1 MNTKLKK
8 WASAFVDYYF
18 KNTTSDKVCLV
29 ISKEDIPLVYQFHE
43 SYIKFPD
50 RKVNALEEFMRCF
63 MKEKSLPNN
72 PTFKSYHLI
81 SKAEF
86 EQSFVEVVEESIK
99 SKQPYYL
106 PYIALFIMPLT
117 DDDIVTEGER
127 RDNYYERLEKF
138 INDTLIPIEG
148 KKQSI
153 KSKKDN
159 WLANNK
165 FPNGIQNNLTKMWG
179 DLQEWI
185 CLNFPNKWEFKS
197 SNRHRH
203 IGPFLAEA
211 TLTSSQKKRFPKLFI
226 DADIQ
231 PNSIISIDEAKHII
245 SSYGKEALTGYSD
258 AEWREITQ
266 DDALL
271 EILVDAFFDQYNG
284 WDGES
289 RITRKVKL
297 NDGRLVEQESNSG
310 TTIGIRLIYSQN
322 LLDEASFCFKAFKKD
337 FSESIELSDG
347 KVIGF
352 RRSGWA
358 KNAFKHNAV
367 AFLEGSYNKIEL
379 FRTDK
384 YTGNYH
390 KSPVYIFEQISDE
403 SWATT
408 NRIKKGEDYL
418 IMLPPDSEEGLTQWI
433 TKNDGLPQNVE
444 GLPYGYN
451 LYLVQNIIT
460 GYAEIPALRIRTS
473 VSITQTS
480 GVILDKNGYDITLS
494 NSKPLE
500 FEVDGLSRN
509 EISMDAVFADGSK
522 KEFYYNKENRRWRL
536 NSIQRSQIGCSF
548 RIVINGN
555 RAYDR
560 HNYTIVEPDINI
572 VNLPSKNIF
581 GQIDKDGCFNGL
593 NSSYT
598 IDNVVNSLSND
609 GEIPECCEIYE
620 HKLDEFI
627 YDLSSTN
634 TLSVKQFRAIM
645 NHHIK
650 DEDDALDWFE
660 LVSDLDKN
668 GYVEM
673 TYSKETNLYINPI
686 PPTLVMVPVNFQKE
700 NMMGLTRLKPMDYCY
715 RGILLGGRS
724 KRMID
729 KFKMI
734 ADEIGISYDF
744 QSRPEPLMP
753 VTISLYSRDW
763 SAFKTIASE
772 LGLIFKEN
780 SFYCAS
786 VIERI
791 PNIIDYLNNVVL
803 RSSPT
808 YKYSP
813 DYRTSKGFK
822 CFDYSALTENFSKR
836 LNGEKSFNRFLKSS
850 FDPELDLVQYPEDI
864 ILWYQ
869 GNAYNVDRYWGHFLV
884 CALMGIT
891 DIIQSAPSQPD
902 TISLPSAIKLPT
914 LIARALTLVTGE
926 LPHESNGIRTYK
938 LANNPCMSCLEAEA
952 IKRKLLN
959 IQ

>member
-8 WASAFVDYYF
+8 WASAFIDYYF
-18 KNTTSDKVCLV
+18 KNTTSDKVCLG

-50 RKVNALEEFMRCF
+50 RKVNALEEFMKCF
-63 MKEKSLPNN
+63 VKEKSHPSN
-72 PTFKSYHLI
+72 PSCKSYERI
-81 SKAEF
+81 SKKEF
-86 EQSFVEVVEESIK
+86 DQSFVEVIEESIK

-148 KKQSI
+148 KKQS
-153 KSKKDN
+153 SKTEKDN
-159 WLANNK
+159 GLANNK
-165 FPNGIQNNLTKMWG
+165 FPNGIQYNLTKMWG

-185 CLNFPNKWEFKS
+185 CLNFPSKWEFKS

-245 SSYGKEALTGYSD
+245 SLYGKEALTGYSD

-271 EILVDAFFDQYNG
+271 EILVDAFFEKYNE
-284 WDGES
+284 WQGES
-289 RITRKVKL
+289 RVLRRVRL
-297 NDGRLVEQESNSG
+297 NDGQLVEQEASSG
-310 TTIGIRLIYSQN
+310 TTIGIRLIYTEHYG
-322 LLDEASFCFKAFKKD
+322 EATFCFRAFKKD
-337 FSESIELSDG
+337 FSDIIEFPDGNTLS
-347 KVIGF
+347 F
-352 RRSGWA
+352 RRSGWG
-358 KNAFKHNAV
+358 KSTFKHNAV
-367 AFLEGSYNKIEL
+367 AFLEGTDSRIEL
-379 FRTDK
+379 FRTDE
-384 YTGNYH
+384 YFGTFH
-390 KSPVYIFEQISDE
+390 KVPVYIFEQESDG

-418 IMLPPDSEEGLTQWI
+418 IMVPPHSEARLEQWI
-433 TKNDGLPQNVE
+433 TSNNGLPLNIE
-444 GLPYGYN
+444 GIPQGYS
-451 LYLVQNIIT
+451 LYLVQNIIE
-460 GYAEIPALRIRTS
+460 GYEEIPALRIRANI
-473 VSITQTS
+473 SITRTS
-480 GVILDKNGYDITLS
+480 GVVLDRSGFNITFS
-494 NSKPLE
+494 NSKPIE
-500 FEVDGLSRN
+500 FEVDGLPQH
-509 EISMDAVFADGSK
+509 EISFDAVFSNGTRLPLN
-522 KEFYYNKENRRWRL
+522 YNENSRKWRL
-536 NSIQRSQIGCSF
+536 NGIQENQLGCSF
-548 RIVINGN
+548 HIEINGN
-555 RAYDR
+555 GSYDR
-560 HNYTIVEPDINI
+560 HNYNI
-572 VNLPSKNIF
+572 VRPEVNIVSLPSKNNY
-581 GQIDKDGCFNGL
+581 GQVDKDGCFNGL

-598 IDNVVNSLSND
+598 LNNIVNNLSSN

-620 HKLDEFI
+620 HRFDEFI
-627 YDLSSTN
+627 YDISSTT
-634 TLSVKQFRAIM
+634 TLNKEQFKDIM
-645 NHHIK
+645 NHHIN
-650 DEDDALDWFE
+650 EDDDAIDYRE
-660 LVSDLDKN
+660 LISDLDKN
-668 GYVEM
+668 GYIEM
-673 TYSKETNLYINPI
+673 TYSKETGLYINPI

-700 NMMGLTRLKPMDYCY
+700 NMMGLTMLKPKDYCY
-715 RGILLGGRS
+715 RGIILGGRS

-729 KFKMI
+729 KLTMI
-734 ADEIGISYDF
+734 APEIGLSYDCE
-744 QSRPEPLMP
+744 SRPEPLMP

-763 SAFKTIASE
+763 AAFKKIASE

-791 PNIIDYLNNVVL
+791 PNISDYLEKVVL
-803 RSSPT
+803 SSSPT

-813 DYRTSKGFK
+813 DYRTSRGFK
-822 CFDYSALTENFSKR
+822 CFDYRALAENFNRR
-836 LNGEKSFNRFLKSS
+836 LKGESSFNRFLKSS

-891 DIIQSAPSQPD
+891 DIIQSATSQPD